1 MAPWDNLGVFSLA
14 PTMAGATVVMVTA
27 RCNLPGHHNCT
38 MSVVVGNQ
46 RTLPEARR
54 LLMTWCI
61 DGIWAE
67 SRDDHMVIVPSR
79 DYQLSEIG
87 TEEELLKLANATLED
102 RLGLAQQ

>member
-1 MAPWDNLGVFSLA
+1 MGVFSLA

-27 RCNLPGHHNCT
+27 RCNLPGHANCT
-38 MSVVVGNQ
+38 KTIIVGNQ

-67 SRDDHMVIVPSR
+67 SRVAHMCIVPSN
-79 DYQLSEIG
+79 DYG
-87 TEEELLKLANATLED
+87 TEEELLKLANETLED